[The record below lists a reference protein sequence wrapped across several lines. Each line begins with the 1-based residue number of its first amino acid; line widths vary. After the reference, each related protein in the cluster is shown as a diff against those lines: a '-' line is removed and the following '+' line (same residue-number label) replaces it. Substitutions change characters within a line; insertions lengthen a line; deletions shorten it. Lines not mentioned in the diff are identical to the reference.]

1 MAKNTVLLKGETQKV
16 ELIERKKVVALP
28 ADKDGII
35 PNAARV
41 GNIYAVCLYD
51 GKVFTV
57 RSEKIIDA
65 IEDKRLHSI
74 ELAPDTYDGNDTWN
88 FVTALSR
95 DQHFLSLR
103 DDAMEAK
110 YSQADAFEDYDFFK
124 ALDVKAVAK
133 ASA

>member
-110 YSQADAFEDYDFFK
+110 YSQANAFDEYDFFK